1 MVVAF
6 VTIDA
11 APHPLPLPMKKLL
24 LALLACTCTLVS
36 AYAQASTT
44 PSDESLK
51 ELLQLSGSEKLVSD
65 MQQRMKG
72 VFANSI
78 KQTLASQG
86 ASAEQVAMMDK
97 MEQKM
102 STLLAEEMSWSKMEA
117 AYLQVYKESFT
128 QDEINQLIAFYKSP
142 TGQMFVQKMP
152 TVMQKSML
160 AMQQQ
165 MAPLMGKIKAIQM
178 EAIAEAKAA
187 EMPSPAK

>member
-1 MVVAF
+1 
-6 VTIDA
+6 
-11 APHPLPLPMKKLL
+11 
-24 LALLACTCTLVS
+24 
-36 AYAQASTT
+36 
-44 PSDESLK
+44 
-51 ELLQLSGSEKLVSD
+51 
-65 MQQRMKG
+65 
-72 VFANSI
+72 
-78 KQTLASQG
+78 
-86 ASAEQVAMMDK
+86 MDK

-165 MAPLMGKIKAIQM
+165 MGPLMGKIQAIQT
-178 EAIAEAKAA
+178 EAVAEAEKKAA
-187 EMPSPAK
+187 ASPSPAK

>member
-1 MVVAF
+1 M
-6 VTIDA
+6 
-11 APHPLPLPMKKLL
+11 
-24 LALLACTCTLVS
+24 
-36 AYAQASTT
+36 
-44 PSDESLK
+44 K

-72 VFANSI
+72 IFANSM
-78 KQTLASQG
+78 KQALASQG
-86 ASAEQVAMMDK
+86 TSAEQAAMIAK
-97 MEQKM
+97 MQEKM

-117 AYLQVYKESFT
+117 VYLQVYKESFT

-165 MAPLMGKIKAIQM
+165 MGPLMEKIRAIQT
-178 EAIAEAKAA
+178 EAIAEAAAEKKAA
-187 EMPSPAK
+187 ASPSPAK